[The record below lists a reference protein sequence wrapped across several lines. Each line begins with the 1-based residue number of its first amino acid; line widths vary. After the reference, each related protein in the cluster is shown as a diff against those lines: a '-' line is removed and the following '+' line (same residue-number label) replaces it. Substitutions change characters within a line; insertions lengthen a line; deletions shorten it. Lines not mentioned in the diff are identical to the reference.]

1 MFLQTALF
9 VAFNKVCT
17 SQYFTW
23 FLPLLPPVIPQL
35 HLSRRKTV
43 TLVIGWIL
51 AQGVWLGSAY
61 LLELKAQSV
70 YIVVWAAGL
79 LVFGVSIY
87 VLGNLIDGWAPPART
102 TKGKVD

>member
-35 HLSRRKTV
+35 RLSRQKSAA
-43 TLVIGWIL
+43 LVVAWIL

-61 LLELKAQSV
+61 LLELRAQSV
-70 YIVVWAAGL
+70 YIFVWAAGL

-87 VLGNLIDGWAPPART
+87 LLGNVVDGWEPART
-102 TKGKVD
+102 SKTKLE

>member
-35 HLSRRKTV
+35 HLSRRETATV
-43 TLVIGWIL
+43 VVAWIL
-51 AQGVWLGSAY
+51 AQAVWLGSAY
-61 LLELKAQSV
+61 MLELRAQSV

-87 VLGNLIDGWAPPART
+87 LLGNIIDGWEPART
-102 TKGKVD
+102 SKSKLE